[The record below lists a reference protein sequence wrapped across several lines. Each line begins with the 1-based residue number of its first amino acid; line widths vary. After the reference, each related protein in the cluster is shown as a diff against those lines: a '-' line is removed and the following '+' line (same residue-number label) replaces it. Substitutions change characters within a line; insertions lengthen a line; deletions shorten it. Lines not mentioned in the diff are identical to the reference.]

1 MALFRK
7 RPPREVTFEGSWMV
21 LTGDFEGKPLIA
33 RFDTS
38 AEQLKGRFSIQVG
51 VAVPL
56 NDPTP
61 EGWPTPEEDK
71 QLSKVEAKVIGQAD
85 EQSVLA
91 GVITTGGMREYV
103 LYTNSSEWIEDFHQ
117 ALREEVSTHE
127 IQVMARVDPNWSVYK
142 SFVS

>member
-7 RPPREVTFEGSWMV
+7 RPRREVSFDGSWMV
-21 LTGDFEGKPLIA
+21 VTGTHDGKPLIS

-38 AEQLKGRFSIQVG
+38 AEQLKGRYSIQVG

-61 EGWPTPEEDK
+61 EGWPTPEEDQ
-71 QLSKVEAKVIGQAD
+71 QLATIEGTILREAD

-91 GVITTGGMREYV
+91 GVITTGGMREFV
-103 LYTNSSEWIEDFHQ
+103 LYTNASAWIEDFHNV
-117 ALREEVSTHE
+117 LRAAVPTHE
-127 IQVMARVDPNWSVYK
+127 VQVMARTDPEWSVYK
-142 SFVS
+142 SFIA

>member
-1 MALFRK
+1 
-7 RPPREVTFEGSWMV
+7 MV

-38 AEQLKGRFSIQVG
+38 AEQLMNRYSIQIG

-61 EGWPTPEEDK
+61 QGWPTPEEDQ
-71 QLSKVEAKVIGQAD
+71 QLARIESNVVHKSD

-91 GVITTGGMREYV
+91 GVITTGGMREFV
-103 LYTNSSEWIEDFHQ
+103 LYANSSTWIEDYHRKLQ
-117 ALREEVSTHE
+117 EAVSTHE
-127 IQVMARVDPNWSVYK
+127 VQVMAKTDPGWSVYK